1 MKKIIRPVVRERG
14 GWVVEKSLLLLFHGG
29 NTEPEPVVPTD
40 GGGYPHEDFL
50 QAPSYRNWLAYGV
63 DGLGGTSASSVVAQH
78 RADGVNADVVS
89 GVGSESLSR
98 TMNASGL
105 VSENAVGA
113 AVASPAP
120 VIVHVDV
127 VPTKAFSERSFGAG
141 IIKTD
146 PRLVSMKH
154 HGSGRVRDY
163 VKGQSDPQWF
173 SPAEDAE
180 LLLVLSPFIDDI
192 SLALL
197 AEGEGR

>member
-1 MKKIIRPVVRERG
+1 MKKVARPVVRERG

-40 GGGYPHEDFL
+40 GGGYPHEDFH
-50 QAPSYRNWLAYGV
+50 QVPSYRNWLAYGV

-78 RADGVNADVVS
+78 RASGVNADAVS

-105 VSENAVGA
+105 MSEDASGA

-120 VIVHVDV
+120 VIIHVDV
-127 VPTKAFSERSFGAG
+127 VPTKAFSERSVGAG
-141 IIKTD
+141 IIKAD
-146 PRLVSMKH
+146 PRLVLRKH
-154 HGSGRVRDY
+154 YGAGFSRDY

-173 SPAEDAE
+173 SPMEDAE
-180 LLLVLSPFIDDI
+180 LLLVLSPIIDDAV
-192 SLALL
+192 LMLL
-197 AEGEGR
+197 AEN